1 MWKKQF
7 IMELGGFDETFQRLQ
22 DVELN
27 TRALMS
33 ANIKF
38 EQFDTSPDCYY
49 RISDERRNFN
59 EFVFLQRWVS
69 SAIQYCNK
77 FKDLVKTQEQSFLLG
92 TIFQT
97 MLQLFFCKRNNRI
110 SKDEFKELYGQLNS
124 CAVVQELRQVKKLIL
139 AFSKW
144 YNLEFIHVPGLNRLI
159 LISLL
164 KLRM

>member
-1 MWKKQF
+1 
-7 IMELGGFDETFQRLQ
+7 
-22 DVELN
+22 
-27 TRALMS
+27 
-33 ANIKF
+33 
-38 EQFDTSPDCYY
+38 
-49 RISDERRNFN
+49 
-59 EFVFLQRWVS
+59 VS

-110 SKDEFKELYGQLNS
+110 SNDEFNELYGQLNS